1 MDPIQILWAPD
12 GASMPHLGAKALV
25 DVTDG
30 DTPNLRMPVRMLSVD
45 TPEVTARSAD
55 RAAAIDQDFKQLAS
69 WMEEGRAPIGD
80 ALAEHLKPRLE
91 TGHAGTLHFSQGQAA
106 SAFGK
111 ANMTARLTRPNGTK
125 RNLFVRTADAPFD
138 GNHRLLAY
146 VAPDYSAAERRTMTR
161 EQRSTFN
168 LDLVRAG
175 WAAPFVIHPSIPGAA
190 DLALLVEAAVE
201 ARAAGRGIWESAETL
216 LAYEYRSMER
226 LFQITRSLVEGREL
240 TGSPHAWRERYCADM
255 RTRELFGPEDY
266 VRVGPEY
273 RLWLWPGD
281 LRGAIRDL
289 NLVPS
294 AALTLQPG

>member
-1 MDPIQILWAPD
+1 MQILWAPD
-12 GASMPHLGAKALV
+12 GASMPNLGAKALV

-45 TPEVTARSAD
+45 TPEVTARSED
-55 RAAAIDQDFKQLAS
+55 RAAAIDQNFKQLAA
-69 WMEEGRAPIGD
+69 WMDEGRAPIDD
-80 ALAEHLKPRLE
+80 ALADHLKPRLE
-91 TGHAGTLHFSQGQAA
+91 TGHAGTLHFTQGKAA
-106 SAFGK
+106 SEFSK
-111 ANMTARLTRPNGTK
+111 NNIMTRLTRPDGTR

-138 GNHRLLAY
+138 TNHRLLAY

-190 DLALLVEAAVE
+190 DLALLIEAATE
-201 ARAAGRGIWESAETL
+201 ARTAARGIWESAETL

-226 LFQITRSLVEGREL
+226 LFQITRTLVEGRDL
-240 TGSPHAWRERYCADM
+240 TGSPRAWRERYCADM

-266 VRVGPEY
+266 FRVTPEY
-273 RLWLWPGD
+273 RLWLWPDD
-281 LRGAIRDL
+281 LRNAIRDL
-289 NLVPS
+289 NLLPTARLVG
-294 AALTLQPG
+294 A